1 MAVRVRL
8 RILRGDR
15 VVKAVALV
23 NSGYEAD
30 SPQLMI
36 PVSLA
41 KVLGLWPPSSDA
53 RERILRLL
61 VDL

>member
-8 RILRGDR
+8 RILRGDN
-15 VVKAVALV
+15 VVETVALV

-36 PVSLA
+36 PVHLA

-53 RERILRLL
+53 RERVLRLL

>member
-8 RILRGDR
+8 RILREDR
-15 VVKAVALV
+15 VVEVITLV
-23 NSGYEAD
+23 NSGYETA

-53 RERILRLL
+53 RERVLE
-61 VDL
+61 D

>member
-8 RILRGDR
+8 KIWREDKVLET
-15 VVKAVALV
+15 VALV

-36 PVSLA
+36 PIFLA
-41 KVLGLWPPSSDA
+41 KALG
-53 RERILRLL
+53 I
-61 VDL
+61 